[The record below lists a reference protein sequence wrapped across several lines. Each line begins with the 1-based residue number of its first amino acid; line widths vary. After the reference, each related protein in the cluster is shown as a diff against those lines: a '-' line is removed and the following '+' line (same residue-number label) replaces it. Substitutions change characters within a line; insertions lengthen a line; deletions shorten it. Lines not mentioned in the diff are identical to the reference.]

1 MAVRRLVFCNFD
13 REKADISFR
22 DFDKLNI
29 TGKQTVRDLWRQKDI
44 KTLDTG
50 RKPLSLMFR
59 PYGVLLYKFTPV
71 Q

>member
-1 MAVRRLVFCNFD
+1 MCKAVGFCNFD

-44 KTLDTG
+44 RTLDTG
-50 RKPLSLMFR
+50 RKPLPLNV
-59 PYGVLLYKFTPV
+59 PAHGVLLYKFTPI